1 MKKFVDTVSKPLV
14 SIVTPCLNGDQY
26 IKECIDSVSSQGCS
40 ANIEHIV
47 VDGGSTDNT
56 IEILK
61 QQKDLVWISEEDS
74 GQSDAFNKGIKMA
87 KGEWI
92 VILDGDDVLLPGA
105 LKLYL
110 SAINRDKNLD
120 IIYGHTQ
127 FIDEKSNWIRNVVS
141 VPFCYEYLIYD
152 LAMPPSSG
160 LMIRSE
166 FIKENLFD
174 INHHFNMDTEWYLRC
189 GRGLRAK
196 VVNNYT
202 IAFRFWG
209 GNKTNVLF
217 EKGVVPDEI
226 VQERRALDEKYKQSY
241 VNNVSSFRIIKLV
254 NYYYFKVL
262 HYRSKI
268 IQKFLLIFRIN

>member
-1 MKKFVDTVSKPLV
+1 
-14 SIVTPCLNGDQY
+14 
-26 IKECIDSVSSQGCS
+26 
-40 ANIEHIV
+40 
-47 VDGGSTDNT
+47 
-56 IEILK
+56 
-61 QQKDLVWISEEDS
+61 
-74 GQSDAFNKGIKMA
+74 
-87 KGEWI
+87 
-92 VILDGDDVLLPGA
+92 
-105 LKLYL
+105 
-110 SAINRDKNLD
+110 
-120 IIYGHTQ
+120 
-127 FIDEKSNWIRNVVS
+127 
-141 VPFCYEYLIYD
+141 
-152 LAMPPSSG
+152 
-160 LMIRSE
+160 
-166 FIKENLFD
+166 
-174 INHHFNMDTEWYLRC
+174 MDTEWYLRC

-262 HYRSKI
+262 YYRSKI

>member
-1 MKKFVDTVSKPLV
+1 MEPLI
-14 SIVTPCLNGDQY
+14 SIITPCLNAENY
-26 IKECIDSVSSQGCS
+26 IKECLDSVLGQLPEGMV
-40 ANIEHIV
+40 EHIV
-47 VDGGSTDNT
+47 VDGGSTDKT
-56 IEILK
+56 IDILK
-61 QQKDLVWISEEDS
+61 KTDNVIWISENDR

-87 KGEWI
+87 KGKWI

-110 SAINRDKNLD
+110 SAINSSSLN

-127 FIDEKSNWIRNVVS
+127 FIDGNSNWIRNVVS

-160 LMIRSE
+160 LMVKSK
-166 FIKENLFD
+166 FFKENLLD

-189 GRGLRAK
+189 GRELRGK

-209 GNKTNVLF
+209 GNKTNILF
-217 EKGVVPDEI
+217 EKGLVPNEI
-226 VQERRALDEKYKQSY
+226 IQERRVLNEKYKQPY
-241 VNNVSSFRIIKLV
+241 VKGVSPFRLIRVV
-254 NYYYFKVL
+254 NYYYFKAL
-262 HYRSKI
+262 YYINKI
-268 IQKFLLIFRIN
+268 IYKFLLNFRNKID